1 MKRPFKDIR
10 PLGPIASSETNTPSN
25 QIIIAKLVADLDS
38 AIPPIKQAA
47 QNRTNRQGVE
57 DKKPSYIRDNGRS
70 FLGDLLIDEFN
81 LSLDELDEVMLMI
94 LDDKDEK
101 IIEVDGSEIYMRVNI
116 TSFSPKELE
125 YMIDSLEDEGLKI
138 KNKGE
143 FILL

>member
-10 PLGPIASSETNTPSN
+10 PLGPIASSKSDTPSN

-47 QNRTNRQGVE
+47 QNRTNTQGVE
-57 DKKPSYIRDNGRS
+57 DKKPLYIRNNGRS
-70 FLGDLLIDEFN
+70 FLGDVLIDEFN
-81 LSLDELDEVMLMI
+81 LSRDELDEAMFMI

-116 TSFSPKELE
+116 TNFSPKELE
-125 YMIDSLEDEGLKI
+125 YMIGSLEDEGLNI